1 MRKIILALMIVMVA
15 ASFAVDDTIYLRDGR
30 TIQGTL
36 LGFINGRFVVRVDT
50 RQSNYPRA
58 TTDPNVARDRGYD
71 GQIQYFRPEEVE
83 RIEIEGR
90 TMDDSRVETVQV
102 TLESNGIDTGVDLR
116 RSDHIQISAS
126 GVITVGRTRITPDG
140 LRSTDAG
147 APLPRAAE
155 GELIGAISES
165 PRAPIFEIGSTRDII
180 ADRDGRLYL
189 TANRGAFSDARG
201 SFSVQIRHPRDMTLD
216 NQGDVYRRRNP
227 GIRSRTRTG
236 IDERAR
242 EGERTQ
248 QEVTVVVPA
257 TSRGTDTGIDVNA
270 GEPIT
275 ITATGTI
282 VAGRRIGEVGP
293 EGGRTTG
300 FGSIV
305 GTRPV
310 PTAGPGALIAY
321 IRMSNGQL
329 SQAYLI
335 GSQLST
341 TVPVD
346 GRLILAINDDDYS
359 DNSGS
364 FSVKIRY

>member
-1 MRKIILALMIVMVA
+1 MRKIILALVIVMVA
-15 ASFAVDDTIYLRDGR
+15 AGFAVADTIYLRDGR

-36 LGFINGRFVVRVDT
+36 LGFINGRFVVRVDS
-50 RQSNYPRA
+50 RQTNFPRA
-58 TTDPNVARDRGYD
+58 TTDPNVARDRAYE
-71 GQIQYFRPEEVE
+71 GQIQYFSPDEVE

-102 TLESNGIDTGVDLR
+102 TLESNWIDTGIDLR
-116 RSDHIQISAS
+116 RNDHIQINAS
-126 GVITVGRTRITPDG
+126 GVITVGRTRITPNG
-140 LRSTDAG
+140 LRSTDAS

-155 GELIGAISES
+155 GELIGAISDN

-201 SFSVQIRHPRDMTLD
+201 SFSVQIRHPRDWATD
-216 NQGDVYRRRNP
+216 NQGDVYRRRSP

-236 IDERAR
+236 IDERER
-242 EGERTQ
+242 GRTQ
-248 QEVTVVVPA
+248 QELTVVVPA

-270 GEPIT
+270 GDPIT

-282 VAGRRIGEVGP
+282 VAGRRTGEVGP
-293 EGGRTTG
+293 EGGRSSG
-300 FGSIV
+300 IGSII